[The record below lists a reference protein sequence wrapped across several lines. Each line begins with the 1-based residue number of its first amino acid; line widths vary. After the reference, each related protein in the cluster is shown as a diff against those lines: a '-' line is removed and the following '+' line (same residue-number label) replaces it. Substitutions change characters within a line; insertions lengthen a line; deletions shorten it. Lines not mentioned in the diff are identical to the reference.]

1 MAVIVSNGATTLA
14 TASGFYR
21 AESYNLSMFS
31 TTLLALS
38 STRTIAVTF
47 ANAGNAQGLIIPLAA
62 NTHVTRPVT
71 VKLQELV
78 AAVWTDRASKTLT
91 AAEISNSTANTSQAT
106 WITPFQFGTPY
117 AVNTTAGIWR
127 FEITQ
132 GAGSNNWNLMTSN
145 GTAPA
150 YVAWCDNA
158 VSYASGDVP
167 IAKEKITID
176 SNCTFTGLLSTGDT
190 TNSICAIAC
199 RSTTPTVGNDA
210 MFEWENAPAASYTMN
225 INGFFVLSAHSGFRA
240 GTSSSRIPTA
250 QQAIIDIKNATS
262 GTSTFSGFC
271 CGGVSGNNAAYF
283 GRMSLNIFGEIPA
296 VTRTTLASDAATAQQ
311 DIVTTDATG
320 WTVGDS
326 ICITKGA
333 AAGAM
338 AETVPFTIDTIAGTA
353 INVNT
358 NILTATRKAGGHVFR
373 LNGYGVVL
381 KSSFASS
388 LVNNYLYGLNAMRLS
403 GVQLQSVSF
412 TSSGGTS
419 QWYDEAANIDVIKVD
434 NCSYYTVNGSGT
446 LLAATNFSSTAS
458 AGVEISNVNSFKG
471 ALTQTFYGPSRYN
484 SLLIEDCVLYGSA
497 GSILGLTRNRGVV
510 IQDNFF
516 YNIYNAQAIGV
527 TSGLAS
533 STIQRNVFWGAIYG
547 MRVDGAVVDL
557 DWNNNVVDYCTNV
570 FWVFS
575 TILNSVVAND
585 SYGLNGAVT
594 YVAVPFAAYN
604 SYWGLVFRDCN
615 IGTITRFI
623 DDMTQSVDG
632 SMIGIQNYDLTTNDD
647 QCWMT
652 YGVIQRTGTG
662 LSDTTVRTSGGYAM
676 RFTPTSSTYLMHWEQ
691 TIPTGDIDT
700 KTMTISVWVYI
711 NNAAYYAGTH
721 TKPTLTV
728 TYDNGTEISAVAT
741 ATAGAWQQLAVTFTP
756 TTSFGQ
762 VEMRITAATDATG
775 TNRYFYVDDVNIAY
789 PAGVAVD
796 LGNLDLW
803 ADGLPVAPAIAT
815 VPSLGGVWDEPLTAH
830 TIAGSM
836 GVLLSDAADNAELAA
851 IK

>member
-21 AESYNLSMFS
+21 AEAYNLSMFS
-31 TTLLALS
+31 TTVLALS

-62 NTHVTRPVT
+62 SSHVTRPVT

-78 AAVWTDRASKTLT
+78 AAVWTDRATKTLT
-91 AAEISNSTANTSQAT
+91 AAEISNSTANTTQAT

-132 GAGSNNWNLMTSN
+132 GAGSGGWNLMTSN

-176 SNCTFTGLLSTGDT
+176 SNCTFTGLLSTGDS

-210 MFEWENAPAASYTMN
+210 MFEWANAPAASYTMN
-225 INGFFVLSAHSGFRA
+225 INGFFILSAHSGFRA
-240 GTSSSRIPTA
+240 GTSASRIPTA
-250 QQAIIDIKNATS
+250 KQAIIDIKNATL
-262 GTSTFSGFC
+262 GTSTNSGFSS
-271 CGGVSGNNAAYF
+271 GGVSGSNAAYL

-333 AAGAM
+333 AVGAM

-381 KSSFASS
+381 KSSFSS
-388 LVNNYLYGLNAMRLS
+388 GLVTNYINGCNAMRLS
-403 GVQLQSVSF
+403 GVQLQSISF
-412 TSSGGTS
+412 TTSNGTS
-419 QWYDEAANIDVIKVD
+419 QWYDETANIDVIKID
-434 NCSYYTVNGSGT
+434 NCSYYTVVGSGT
-446 LLAATNFSSTAS
+446 LLPSTNFLSTAS

-471 ALTQTFYGPSRYN
+471 VITGTFYGPSRNN
-484 SLLIEDCVLYGSA
+484 SLLVEDCVLYNSG
-497 GSILGLTRNRGVV
+497 GSILGLTRNRGIV

-516 YNIYNAQAIGV
+516 YNTYSNQAIGV
-527 TSGLAS
+527 SLGIAS
-533 STIQRNVFWGAIYG
+533 STIQRNVFWGTTFA

-575 TILNSVVAND
+575 VILNSVVAND

-594 YVAVPFAAYN
+594 YVNAPFANYN

-615 IGTITRFI
+615 IGTVTRFI

-632 SMIGIQNYDLTTNDD
+632 SMIRIQNYDLTTNDD

-691 TIPTGDIDT
+691 NIPTGNIQN
-700 KTMTISVWVYI
+700 KTMTISCWVRI
-711 NNAAYYAGTH
+711 NLAAYYAGTH

-728 TYDNGTEISAVAT
+728 TYDQTSTATSVAT
-741 ATAGAWQQLAVTFTP
+741 ATAGSWQQLAVTFTP
-756 TTSFGQ
+756 TTTFGQ
-762 VEMRITAATDATG
+762 VVVSLTGATDAT
-775 TNRYFYVDDVNIAY
+775 TTSRYFYVDDVNIAY

-803 ADGLPVAPAIAT
+803 ADGLPVAPAIST
-815 VPSLGGVWDEPLTAH
+815 MPSIQGVWDEPLSAH
-830 TIAGSM
+830 TVPGSF
-836 GVLLSDAADNAELAA
+836 GYFIKKLLTVSKYLGL
-851 IK
+851 K